1 MRYTFIMFNDT
12 NTKLTHRFFEVSVI
26 LKALNGVIEMLIG
39 VSVFF
44 ITKETLTQFVA
55 FIARV
60 ELSEDPGDLLAN
72 YLVRAVEHYTLTN
85 QMYISI
91 YLLTHGILK
100 VALVYCLLKK
110 YLWAYPTAIVV
121 FGLFGTYQMFA
132 YVHTPNPSLL
142 LLTLLDVFI
151 MAVTYFEYRNLL
163 KAKSPNIG

>member
-1 MRYTFIMFNDT
+1 MRYTFLMTSDT

-72 YLVRAVEHYTLTN
+72 YLVKAVEHYTFTS

-91 YLLTHGILK
+91 YLLSHGVLK

-121 FGLFGTYQMFA
+121 FGLFGVYQIYA
-132 YVHTPNPSLL
+132 YIHAPHLSLL
-142 LLTLLDVFI
+142 FLTLLDVFI
-151 MAVTYFEYRNLL
+151 MFVTYIEYRNLTR
-163 KAKSPNIG
+163 AVQ

>member
-1 MRYTFIMFNDT
+1 MRYTFLKTSDT
-12 NTKLTHRFFEVSVI
+12 NAKLTHRFFEVSVI

-60 ELSEDPGDLLAN
+60 ELSEDPGDLLAS
-72 YLVRAVEHYTLTN
+72 YLVKAVEHYTFTS
-85 QMYISI
+85 QMYISV

-121 FGLFGTYQMFA
+121 FGLFGGYQIFA
-132 YVHTPNPSLL
+132 YIHTPNPSLL
-142 LLTLLDVFI
+142 FLTLLDVFI
-151 MAVTYFEYRNLL
+151 MVVTYVEYRNLL
-163 KAKSPNIG
+163 KTKSPDIG

>member
-1 MRYTFIMFNDT
+1 MMSDDT

-26 LKALNGVIEMLIG
+26 LKALNGVMEILIG

-55 FIARV
+55 FVARV

-72 YLVRAVEHYTLTN
+72 YLVKAVEHYTFTS
-85 QMYISI
+85 QMYISV

-110 YLWAYPTAIVV
+110 YLWAYPTAIVI
-121 FGLFGTYQMFA
+121 FGLFGVYQVFA
-132 YVHTPNPSLL
+132 YVHTPNPSLIM
-142 LLTLLDVFI
+142 LTLLDVFI
-151 MAVTYFEYRNLL
+151 MVVTYIEYRNLTHV
-163 KAKSPNIG
+163 AQ

>member
-1 MRYTFIMFNDT
+1 MSNDI

-72 YLVRAVEHYTLTN
+72 YLVKAVEHYTLTN
-85 QMYISI
+85 QMYISV

-121 FGLFGTYQMFA
+121 FGLFGAYQMFA
-132 YVHTPNPSLL
+132 YTHTPNPSLL
-142 LLTLLDVFI
+142 FFTFLDIFI
-151 MAVTYFEYRNLL
+151 MILTYFEYRKL
-163 KAKSPNIG
+163 KHVT

>member
-1 MRYTFIMFNDT
+1 MMSDDI
-12 NTKLTHRFFEVSVI
+12 NTKLTHRFFEVLVI
-26 LKALNGVIEMLIG
+26 LKALNGIIEMLIG

-60 ELSEDPGDLLAN
+60 ELSEDPRDLLAN
-72 YLVRAVEHYTLTN
+72 YLVKAVEHYTFTS

-91 YLLTHGILK
+91 YLLSHGVLK

-121 FGLFGTYQMFA
+121 FGLFGAYQIFA

-142 LLTLLDVFI
+142 FLTLLDVFI
-151 MAVTYFEYRNLL
+151 MVVTYVEYRNLL
-163 KAKSPNIG
+163 KTKSSNIE